1 MEKGKFGI
9 RLSFYAVTA
18 FLFVILGYTT
28 ALWLL
33 AGVVIVGEKSEWAGR
48 QVIQAV
54 CLEVVS
60 GVVSAFFALFDFMYR
75 IPLLG
80 TVWGT
85 MISVVNSLIS
95 IAILVFAIIAIVK
108 TAKGKEAGVP
118 LADKFANWAYGVI
131 KAKPVYAQPVYAQ
144 PMQAA
149 PQQPVQP
156 MQAAPQQPVQPM
168 QAAPQQ
174 PVQPMQAAP
183 QQPAQ
188 PAAPADVCAN
198 CGAPLNGGAF
208 CTKCGTPA
216 AK

>member
-156 MQAAPQQPVQPM
+156 MQAAPQQP
-168 QAAPQQ
+168 
-174 PVQPMQAAP
+174 
-183 QQPAQ
+183 AQ